1 MTKEQMMTLPIKEG
15 NLMMAKADA
24 LDALIENDIVNEET
38 IINIGYTDWY
48 RKILAKEWGI
58 END

>member
-1 MTKEQMMTLPIKEG
+1 MNKQQMMTLPIKEG

-24 LDALIENDIVNEET
+24 LDALIEKDIINKET

-48 RKILAKEWGI
+48 REILVKEWGI
-58 END
+58 ENG

>member
-1 MTKEQMMTLPIKEG
+1 MNKEQMMTLPIKEG

-24 LDALIENDIVNEET
+24 LDALIENDIINKET
-38 IINIGYTDWY
+38 IINIGHTDWY
-48 RKILAKEWGI
+48 REILVKEWGI

>member
-24 LDALIENDIVNEET
+24 LDALIEKDIVNEET
-38 IINIGYTDWY
+38 IITIGHTDWY
-48 RKILAKEWGI
+48 REILAKEWGI

>member
-48 RKILAKEWGI
+48 REILEKEWGI

>member
-24 LDALIENDIVNEET
+24 LDALIENDIVGKET
-38 IINIGYTDWY
+38 IIDIGYTDWY
-48 RKILAKEWGI
+48 SEILINEWGI

>member
-1 MTKEQMMTLPIKEG
+1 MNKGQMMTLPIKEG

-24 LDALIENDIVNEET
+24 LDALIENDIINKET
-38 IINIGYTDWY
+38 IINIGHTYWY
-48 RKILAKEWGI
+48 REILAKKWGI

>member
-1 MTKEQMMTLPIKEG
+1 MNKEQMMTLPIKEG

-24 LDALIENDIVNEET
+24 LDALIENDIINKET
-38 IINIGYTDWY
+38 IINIGYTDWFSE
-48 RKILAKEWGI
+48 ILAKEWGI

>member
-1 MTKEQMMTLPIKEG
+1 MDKEQMMTLPIKEG
-15 NLMMAKADA
+15 NLMIAKADA
-24 LDALIENDIVNEET
+24 LDALIENEIINKET

-48 RKILAKEWGI
+48 GEILAKEWGI

>member
-48 RKILAKEWGI
+48 REILAKEWGI

>member
-24 LDALIENDIVNEET
+24 LDALIENDIINKET

-48 RKILAKEWGI
+48 REILVKEWGI